1 MQNPLYF
8 AYGSN
13 ILTKRL
19 QQRVGYVTK
28 HSTLKLQGYKLIFNA
43 PGSFGSFANIIPNS
57 QSFVEGVL
65 YDLSQEQQREL
76 DGYEGWPRQ
85 YKKFYF
91 LTDYGRICYVYAYTG
106 NAPETLPPVHYLN
119 IILRGL
125 KEHNLEHTLKALK
138 KYKKLNNLK
147 ICRKKVELKRKIDN
161 LLVLQELKK
170 NYDHLI

>member
-19 QQRVGYVTK
+19 TQRVGLVTK
-28 HSTLKLQGYKLIFNA
+28 HSTLKLVGYKLIFNA
-43 PGSFGSFANIIPNS
+43 PGNFGAFANIIPSVND
-57 QSFVEGVL
+57 FVEGVL
-65 YDLSQEQQREL
+65 YHLTQDQQREL

-91 LTDYGRICYVYAYTG
+91 LTESEKICYAYVYIG
-106 NAPETLPPVHYLN
+106 NAPEILPPVHYLN

-125 KEHNLEHTLKALK
+125 KEHNLEHTLKVLN
-138 KYKKLNNLK
+138 KYKRINNLK
-147 ICRKKVELKRKIDN
+147 ICRKKVDLKRKIDN
-161 LLVLQELKK
+161 FLALEELRK
-170 NYDHLI
+170 NYNHLI